1 MIRLRTTSK
10 AILRG
15 GAMNFKRR
23 VGRLEKEFNVVLE
36 VRRFRIVSRDIIGL
50 HEPTDGNDGP
60 IVTTE
65 EPEGLRK
72 CDRHFHKGAAS
83 K

>member
-1 MIRLRTTSK
+1 MRLGLDRVAPLS
-10 AILRG
+10 AVALG
-15 GAMNFKRR
+15 GYDRQAHLLAERSR
-23 VGRLEKEFNVVLE
+23 VVLE

-65 EPEGLRK
+65 EPVGLRK